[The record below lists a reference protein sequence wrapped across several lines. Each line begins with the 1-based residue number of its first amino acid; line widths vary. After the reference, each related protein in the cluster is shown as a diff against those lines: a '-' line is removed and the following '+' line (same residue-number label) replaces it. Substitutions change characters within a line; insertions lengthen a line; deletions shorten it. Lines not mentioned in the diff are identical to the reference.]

1 MTYSCSDF
9 TDSILDALAV
19 VVPDDSADSPSD
31 QADLA
36 LAAIDDLK
44 TFRTVAY
51 GKDAAARAMRAA
63 LQAMLASYGPP
74 DAVASLCDYPA
85 GHAITLA
92 RAAIAQAEAA
102 GIKVQS

>member
-1 MTYSCSDF
+1 M
-9 TDSILDALAV
+9 IIAAAPV
-19 VVPDDSADSPSD
+19 VAD
-31 QADLA
+31 
-36 LAAIDDLK
+36 
-44 TFRTVAY
+44 
-51 GKDAAARAMRAA
+51 AARAMRAA

-102 GIKVQS
+102 GITAHPPTRSPPGRH